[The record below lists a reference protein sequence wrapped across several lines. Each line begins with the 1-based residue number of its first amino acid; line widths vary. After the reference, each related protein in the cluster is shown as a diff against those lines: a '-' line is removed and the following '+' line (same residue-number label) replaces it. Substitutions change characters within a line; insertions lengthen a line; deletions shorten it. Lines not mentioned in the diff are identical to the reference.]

1 MTKTPQSARS
11 DRPDIDPA
19 CLPNIFI
26 GLLLRLFRENRTLT
40 QEVVAELASCH
51 ASYLSII
58 ENGKAQLSIRTFVE
72 LCQALQLAPADL
84 FVLASVLEENYLRS
98 DLIRSGEGNPE
109 DPLTRSALA
118 TGIHPRRVSGLTRQ
132 KS

>member
-1 MTKTPQSARS
+1 MKKTPQSARS
-11 DRPDIDPA
+11 DRPDTYPA
-19 CLPNIFI
+19 YLSNIFI

-40 QEVVAELASCH
+40 QEVVAELAGCH

-84 FVLASVLEENYLRS
+84 FVLASVLEESYLDS
-98 DLIRSGEGNPE
+98 DLFRSGEGNPE
-109 DPLTRSALA
+109 DPLTAQRWLQGFIQDGHLGSLDRK
-118 TGIHPRRVSGLTRQ
+118 T
-132 KS
+132 